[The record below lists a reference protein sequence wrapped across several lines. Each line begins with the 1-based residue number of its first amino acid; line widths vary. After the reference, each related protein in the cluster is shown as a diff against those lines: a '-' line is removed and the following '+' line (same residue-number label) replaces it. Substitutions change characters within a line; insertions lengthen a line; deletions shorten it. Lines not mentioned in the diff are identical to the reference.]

1 MIIGSITTEQVLQ
14 AVDMAVAMKSNNDMG
29 IDVSSYTDLNVSVK
43 VVKIIQSY
51 TGIVNKMVWR
61 K

>member
-1 MIIGSITTEQVLQ
+1 
-14 AVDMAVAMKSNNDMG
+14 MAVKLNDNKDFG
-29 IDVSSYTDLNVSVK
+29 IPVPDYIDLNVSTK

-61 K
+61 KGK